1 MIDIENEVYKNIINK
16 LTTVFPKIY
25 AYGEQQSSIAK
36 FPCVIIEEADNYAY
50 DKTQDSCS
58 LENHAVVMY
67 EVNVYSNKSNGKKDE
82 CKQIQNIIDYQFERM
97 GFTRIS
103 KIPMAMNNATVY
115 RIVSRY
121 QAVVSKNK
129 EIFRR

>member
-1 MIDIENEVYKNIINK
+1 MIDIENEIYKKIQSELAISFSK
-16 LTTVFPKIY
+16 LYV
-25 AYGEQQSSIAK
+25 YGEQQSAIAK

-50 DKTQDSCS
+50 DTTQDSGG

-67 EVNVYSNKSNGKKDE
+67 EVNIYSNKANGKKDE
-82 CKQIQNIIDYQFERM
+82 CKKIQKIIDCQFEKM

-103 KIPMAMNNATVY
+103 KTPMAMNNATVY
-115 RIVSRY
+115 RIISRY

>member
-1 MIDIENEVYKNIINK
+1 MIDIEDEVYRKIINE
-16 LTTVFPKIY
+16 LVISFPKIY
-25 AYGEQQSSIAK
+25 AYREQLSTIAK

-50 DKTQDSCS
+50 DRTQDSGS

-67 EVNVYSNKSNGKKDE
+67 EVNVYSNKLNGKKDE
-82 CKQIQNIIDYQFERM
+82 CKQIQKIIDFQFEQM

-103 KIPMAMNNATVY
+103 KTFMTMNNATVY

-121 QAVVSKNK
+121 QAVVSKDK
-129 EIFRR
+129 QIFRR

>member
-1 MIDIENEVYKNIINK
+1 MIDIEHEVYQRVVNK
-16 LTTVFPKIY
+16 LTSAFPKIY
-25 AYGEQQSSIAK
+25 TYGEGMPLKAK

-50 DKTQDSCS
+50 DKTQDSAS

-67 EVNVYSNKSNGKKDE
+67 EVNIYSNKVNGKKDE
-82 CKQIQNIIDYQFERM
+82 CKKIQKIIDCQFEQM

-103 KIPMAMNNATVY
+103 KTSMSINNATVY
-115 RIVSRY
+115 RIISRY

>member
-1 MIDIENEVYKNIINK
+1 MIDIEDDVYRKIINK
-16 LTTVFPKIY
+16 LVIFFPKIY
-25 AYGEQQSSIAK
+25 VYGEQQSAVAK
-36 FPCVIIEEADNYAY
+36 FPCVIIEEADNSAY
-50 DKTQDSCS
+50 DKTQDSGS

-67 EVNVYSNKSNGKKDE
+67 EVNIYSNKVNGRKDE
-82 CKQIQNIIDYQFERM
+82 CKQIQKIIDCQFEQM

-103 KIPMAMNNATVY
+103 KTPMTTTNTTVY

>member
-1 MIDIENEVYKNIINK
+1 MIDIEHEVYQRIVNK
-16 LTTVFPKIY
+16 LTSAFPNIY
-25 AYGEQQSSIAK
+25 TYGEGMPSKAR

-50 DKTQDSCS
+50 DKTQDSAS

-67 EVNVYSNKSNGKKDE
+67 EVNIYSNKVNGKKDE
-82 CKQIQNIIDYQFERM
+82 CKKIQKIIDCQFEQM

-103 KIPMAMNNATVY
+103 KTSMSINNATVY
-115 RIVSRY
+115 RIISRY
-121 QAVVSKNK
+121 QAVASKNK

>member
-1 MIDIENEVYKNIINK
+1 MIDIEHEVYQRIVNK
-16 LTTVFPKIY
+16 LTSAFPKIY
-25 AYGEQQSSIAK
+25 TYGEGMPLKAK

-50 DKTQDSCS
+50 DKTQDSAS

-67 EVNVYSNKSNGKKDE
+67 EVNIYSNKVNGKKDE
-82 CKQIQNIIDYQFERM
+82 CKKIQKIIDCQFEQM

-103 KIPMAMNNATVY
+103 KTSMSINNATVY
-115 RIVSRY
+115 RIISRY